1 MIDWYREAPTL
12 ETLVPS
18 TFSSGQ
24 LGYRDFCSSWA
35 TKRHGLCLLSKLRC
49 HQSWS
54 NTGTNGRNI
63 CFAVPC
69 SASHAHTSCLHTARK
84 INRFGVSPMFMTSWL
99 CCHPMTS
106 ETSTHRL
113 EPIPHWSS
121 TTHPPAVAH
130 WKLRLAGSQ
139 VLGSTQRSGNRASQ
153 LASGQSGVGPSTQ
166 TAWWSCTTWVARKC

>member
-1 MIDWYREAPTL
+1 MIDWYGESPAL
-12 ETLVPS
+12 APS
-18 TFSSGQ
+18 TCPFSSGQ
-24 LGYRDFCSSWA
+24 LGYRALCSSWA
-35 TKRHGLCLLSKLRC
+35 TKRHGLCLLSMRRGQTTLRTAAIFFFSC
-49 HQSWS
+49 
-54 NTGTNGRNI
+54 
-63 CFAVPC
+63 AVQCLPC
-69 SASHAHTSCLHTARK
+69 THLLPSHSEDDQQ
-84 INRFGVSPMFMTSWL
+84 IWRFGASPMFMTSWL

>member
-1 MIDWYREAPTL
+1 MYCTRLTVSTPSKHWHFL
-12 ETLVPS
+12 ERSARLQR
-18 TFSSGQ
+18 FLQQ
-24 LGYRDFCSSWA
+24 LGYKTPWA
-35 TKRHGLCLLSKLRC
+35 VFAEQAALPSVVVKHRYERPQYLFRCAVQCL
-49 HQSWS
+49 
-54 NTGTNGRNI
+54 
-63 CFAVPC
+63 PC
-69 SASHAHTSCLHTARK
+69 THLLPSHSEDDQQ
-84 INRFGVSPMFMTSWL
+84 IWRFGASPMFMTSWL

-166 TAWWSCTTWVARKC
+166 TAW